1 MSQEIL
7 VVDDEVGIRELL
19 SEILTDEGYRVRL
32 APNALQAR
40 ESRRMARPDLVLLDI
55 WMPEMDGVTLLKEW
69 AATGMLTMPVVMMSG
84 HGTIET
90 AVEATRIGAFD
101 FLEKPIALPRL
112 LATVERAL
120 AKGLS
125 DFRPGLNL
133 AHLGKSPAMM
143 ELRKRLDLVV
153 NRPVPVLFVGESGCG
168 AEIAARYLHR
178 HNTPWVAPADNAWLV
193 DNPYALLADSQDGVL
208 FISELAGLD
217 RGAQRGLTQLLGKLE
232 RHNVRLICAST
243 RTPAQLVGDDS
254 YDPEILARLSQV
266 VMPIPALR
274 DHAEDIPEIAT
285 VILQQMIEGKEV
297 PLRVWSVAAL
307 NALRAL
313 NWPGNL
319 PALANAVRTL
329 ALTSL
334 DGELGVADVQ
344 RIAPQFTRPAQAA
357 KVVMEFDRP
366 LREARDQ
373 FEQAY
378 FEYHIRRESGN
389 MSRVAERVGLERTH
403 LYRKLKQLGI
413 RPSGRDEP
421 GER

>member
-19 SEILTDEGYRVRL
+19 SEILSDEGYRVRL
-32 APNALQAR
+32 ASNAATAR
-40 ESRRMARPDLVLLDI
+40 EARRTARPDLVLLDI

-69 AATGMLTMPVVMMSG
+69 ASTGMLTMPVVMMSG

-120 AKGLS
+120 AKGQA
-125 DFRPGLNL
+125 DFRPGLTL
-133 AHLGKSPAMM
+133 GHLGKSLLMID
-143 ELRKRLDLVV
+143 LRKRLELVA
-153 NRPVPVLFVGESGCG
+153 NRPVPLLFVGEAGCG
-168 AEIAARYLHR
+168 ADLAARQLHR
-178 HNTPWVAPADNAWLV
+178 ANTPWVAPTDRAWLS
-193 DNPYALLADSQDGVL
+193 DNPFSVLSEAQDGIL
-208 FISELAGLD
+208 FLAEIAGLD
-217 RGAQRGLTQLLGKLE
+217 RLAQRGLAQLIGKLE

-243 RTPAQLVGDDS
+243 RTPAQLATEDH
-254 YDPEILARLSQV
+254 YEAEILARLTQV

-274 DHAEDIPEIAT
+274 EHPEDIPDIAT
-285 VILQQMIEGKEV
+285 VILQQMIEGREV
-297 PLRVWSVAAL
+297 PLRTWSVAAL

-319 PALANAVRTL
+319 PALSNAVRTL
-329 ALTSL
+329 ALTCL
-334 DGELGVADVQ
+334 DSEISVIDVQ
-344 RIAPQFTRPAQAA
+344 RIATQFTRPAAAAQA
-357 KVVMEFDRP
+357 VMEFDRP

-378 FEYHIRRESGN
+378 FDYHIRREAGN

-413 RPSGRDEP
+413 RPSGRDESN
-421 GER
+421 

>member
-19 SEILTDEGYRVRL
+19 SEILSEEGYRVRL
-32 APNALQAR
+32 AANALVAR
-40 ESRRMARPDLVLLDI
+40 EARRHARPDLVLLDI
-55 WMPEMDGVTLLKEW
+55 WMPEMDGITLLKEW
-69 AATGMLTMPVVMMSG
+69 ASTGMLTMPVVMMSG

-90 AVEATRIGAFD
+90 AVEATRIGAVD

-120 AKGLS
+120 AKGRA

-133 AHLGKSPAMM
+133 GHLGKSAVIVD
-143 ELRKRLDLVV
+143 LRKRLDLLV
-153 NRPVPVLFVGESGCG
+153 NRPQPLLLVGEPGCG
-168 AEIAARYLHR
+168 ADLAARYLHR
-178 HNTPWVAPADNAWLV
+178 PNTPWVAPDDVAWLAE
-193 DNPYALLADSQDGVL
+193 NPYSVLPDVQDGML
-208 FISELAGLD
+208 FLQDIAQFD
-217 RGAQRGLTQLLGKLE
+217 RAAQRGLAQLLTKLE
-232 RHNVRLICAST
+232 RHNVRLVTASSQ
-243 RTPAQLVGDDS
+243 TPASLVADHHFDA
-254 YDPEILARLSQV
+254 ELLNRLSQLV
-266 VMPIPALR
+266 LPVPALR

-285 VILQQMIEGKEV
+285 VMLQQLIEGKEV
-297 PLRVWSVAAL
+297 PVRALSSGAL
-307 NALRAL
+307 NALRSL

-329 ALTSL
+329 ALAAL
-334 DGELGVADVQ
+334 DQEITQADVQ
-344 RIAPQFTRPAQAA
+344 RIAAQFTRPAAA
-357 KVVMEFDRP
+357 NQVVMEFNRP

-413 RPSGRDEP
+413 RPSGREDP
-421 GER
+421 V